1 MRWHCVTPQGPV
13 IYLFWNPVTQHTWNI
28 QSVSLWVGHATY
40 STRIVKR
47 FLYDYCCT
55 HNLVYMT
62 PFPNK
67 EHLSNLY
74 ICVCI
79 LTYLFYF
86 VSISKTPSEVGGIGI
101 SSRWICWRYE
111 NVGEFVTFLFLATNL
126 VLEKLFMKWSWGQI
140 RKNKSFPTRLLE
152 SLGKWRKFSEIWPFL
167 KSDWEIELQKVVWNL
182 VLLLLQWHCRVRTS
196 AFEGLPR
203 PCASTYSSLRQL
215 ASEGA
220 QDVRRPLTYDA
231 W

>member
-1 MRWHCVTPQGPV
+1 MTIVVHITLFIWLHFQTKNTFQISIYVCVYWHIFFT
-13 IYLFWNPVTQHTWNI
+13 
-28 QSVSLWVGHATY
+28 
-40 STRIVKR
+40 
-47 FLYDYCCT
+47 
-55 HNLVYMT
+55 
-62 PFPNK
+62 
-67 EHLSNLY
+67 LSP
-74 ICVCI
+74 
-79 LTYLFYF
+79 
-86 VSISKTPSEVGGIGI
+86 SAKTPSEVGGIGI

-152 SLGKWRKFSEIWPFL
+152 LLGKWRKFSEIWPFL